1 MKILELETTH
11 TAPFKILFEVLKDM
25 LTETNIIFRSGN
37 KKVEGS
43 ETDPGEATTNT
54 DIEESDC
61 MKISAIDPTK
71 TVLINVKLDGEHFNK
86 FVCKKKKICIGVNLS
101 RFYKVIKT
109 LNKNDILSLS
119 VDHENKNYL
128 EIKIDSP
135 DEKKNSEFN
144 FKLLDLDE
152 DKTKIPE
159 VSFDAVVT
167 MESQEFN
174 RLCREMNN
182 IADYVEIK
190 CLHDKIIFTCK
201 GDFTD
206 RKTTYRTSSSSTED
220 DTILVSISHASTKKA
235 DAPQI
240 VQGIFELK
248 NLVLFSKC
256 TTLCNEI
263 EIYIRNRFPL
273 VIKYTVATLGRILL
287 CLTPIKDET
296 VRNAKYGEDE
306 EYYSDAE

>member
-1 MKILELETTH
+1 MKILDLETTH
-11 TAPFKILFEVLKDM
+11 TVPFKVLFEVLKDM
-25 LTETNIIFRSGN
+25 LTETNIIFRSGS
-37 KKVEGS
+37 KKTEDSDVQDES
-43 ETDPGEATTNT
+43 DKN
-54 DIEESDC
+54 DRCEESDC

-71 TVLINVKLDGEHFNK
+71 TVLINVKLEGEHFNK
-86 FVCKKKKICIGVNLS
+86 FVCKKKKICIGINLG

-109 LNKNDILSLS
+109 LNKSDILSLS

-135 DEKKNSEFN
+135 DEKKNSVFN

-159 VSFDAVVT
+159 ITFDAVIT

-174 RLCREMNN
+174 RLCREMHN
-182 IADYVEIK
+182 IADYVEIT
-190 CLHDKIIFTCK
+190 CLRDKIIFTCK

-206 RKTTYRTSSSSTED
+206 RKTTYRTSSSGDED
-220 DTILVSISHASTKKA
+220 ETILVSISHASTEKK

-256 TTLCNEI
+256 ASLCNEI
-263 EIYIRNRFPL
+263 ELFMKNSFPL
-273 VIKYTVATLGRILL
+273 VVKYTVATLGRVLL
-287 CLTPIKDET
+287 CLTPIKADNT
-296 VRNAKYGEDE
+296 AATSYGNE
-306 EYYSDAE
+306 EEFYSGSE